1 MVYSDWLKILETC
14 MLYWLIR
21 LYGFVHYRS
30 VLPWS
35 QQSGYQIPT
44 KMPNLFDDSLNASGV
59 KRKLLLTVQSCA
71 NKLPGVI
78 HLPIKTKPH
87 ITELLL
93 MKTVMTLK
101 NYGKF
106 CVLPYTVSLT
116 RFFHQIVHKK
126 NWLNSLPLFLPIRL
140 LKSESLFPVLHL
152 FPSLSPLNLPGLVK
166 FDDASRDDIAKVIK
180 NSPTKSCLLDPWP
193 TFLVKDCLDILLPSI
208 TKLVNCSLLEGAVPD
223 GFKSAV
229 VTPLIKKS
237 SLSKDELKN
246 YRPVSGLSFISKLVE
261 RVVASQLSRHV
272 SLHGLENEYQSAYR
286 RGHSTETALLS
297 IKNQIHLSLAR
308 GEATAVVLLD
318 QSAAFDTIDHDKLL
332 DCLRKWFSVG
342 GRCLDWFKS
351 YLSDRTQ
358 CIKIGSVLSEAR
370 KLKFGVPQGSVLG
383 PIFFSLYTTPLSKVI
398 SKHPDVKFHFYADD
412 TQLFIHLKHKNAKI
426 AFDRLGKCLEDVK
439 LWLCANKLK
448 LNADKTDFIIFGTK
462 SQQEKFNPFF
472 PVNILGESL
481 IPSDAVKNLG
491 VWFDSDFFFTKHVK
505 NVCKLCFIQMRDL
518 RQIRQYLTRDAA
530 LTAANALVGS
540 GLDYCNSLFRGLSVA
555 NLRKL
560 QCIQNSLARI
570 VCRTT

>member
-1 MVYSDWLKILETC
+1 MN
-14 MLYWLIR
+14 
-21 LYGFVHYRS
+21 
-30 VLPWS
+30 P
-35 QQSGYQIPT
+35 
-44 KMPNLFDDSLNASGV
+44 
-59 KRKLLLTVQSCA
+59 
-71 NKLPGVI
+71 
-78 HLPIKTKPH
+78 
-87 ITELLL
+87 
-93 MKTVMTLK
+93 
-101 NYGKF
+101 
-106 CVLPYTVSLT
+106 
-116 RFFHQIVHKK
+116 
-126 NWLNSLPLFLPIRL
+126 
-140 LKSESLFPVLHL
+140 
-152 FPSLSPLNLPGLVK
+152 PGLVK
-166 FDDASRDDIAKVIK
+166 FDDASPDDIAKVIK

-193 TFLVKDCLDILLPSI
+193 TFLVKDCLDILFPSI
-208 TKLVNCSLLEGAVPD
+208 TKLVNCSLSEGAVPD

-246 YRPVSGLSFISKLVE
+246 YCPVSGLSFISKLVE
-261 RVVASQLSRHV
+261 RVVASQLSRHG

-297 IKNQIHLSLAR
+297 INNQIHLSLAR

-358 CIKIGSVLSEAR
+358 CIKIGSVLSDAR

-383 PIFFSLYTTPLSKVI
+383 PILFSLYTTPLGKVI

-426 AFDRLGKCLEDVK
+426 AFDQLGKCLEDVK
-439 LWLCANKLK
+439 LWLHANRIK
-448 LNADKTDFIIFGTK
+448 LNADKTDFIIFGAK
-462 SQQEKFNPFF
+462 SQQEKLNPFF

-491 VWFDSDFFFTKHVK
+491 VWFDSDFSFTNHVK
-505 NVCKLCFIQMRDL
+505 NVCKL
-518 RQIRQYLTRDAA
+518 
-530 LTAANALVGS
+530 
-540 GLDYCNSLFRGLSVA
+540 
-555 NLRKL
+555 
-560 QCIQNSLARI
+560 
-570 VCRTT
+570 